1 MTVSELKSLIKEV
14 LLEAVP
20 FEKSTDIEYGL
31 KAKYD
36 ELEDYTFGVE
46 FEFEPVVEEQDLSV
60 DQIIEKLSDMLGSS
74 YRYDN
79 GLTDAYNLW
88 LEDKRKDAAK
98 SWSRRYGTIDN
109 IDRYD
114 EEYGPMS
121 LDTFD
126 SNIPEPVESDYATEE
141 EYNEAYEKYD
151 EVRNEVDSEYTR
163 WERRHLND
171 YIDEYLRHLARSGE
185 WTDFIPDSEMTVI
198 DMQGGINSA
207 YNFLERLGED
217 VKKDDKADKN
227 TWAVGEDGP
236 NVEIR
241 SRHMRQTGHDF
252 DIISKVGNWV
262 SDQTTHGK
270 TGMHIHIGVPSDFDM
285 FDVLA
290 MSTLVDENAI
300 KSEVAMDRDF
310 NSFAKLRRSL
320 SNAIYNRIHEYMRRQ
335 SENVPKSFILTN
347 AQMKEILSGF
357 DRNHG
362 TNIAAFSEHKTIEFR
377 YLGSDMADK
386 VLKWISY
393 FLLLPRIAKSRNQVK
408 LDTIYNE
415 QIVATRLPGKIKFD
429 LFKTDEPKTSVPM
442 PKEPADA
449 IKQKAFE
456 LPSKLDIAKQQAA
469 AKKQSG
475 TQ

>member
-290 MSTLVDENAI
+290 MSTLVDEKAI